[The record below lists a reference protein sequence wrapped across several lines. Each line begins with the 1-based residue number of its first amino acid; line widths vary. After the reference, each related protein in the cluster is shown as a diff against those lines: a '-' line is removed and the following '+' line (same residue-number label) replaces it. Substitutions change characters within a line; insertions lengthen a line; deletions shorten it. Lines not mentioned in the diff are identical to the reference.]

1 MSPAVTA
8 SVAGVGALGVGASIV
23 LGQNEDGMNDEA
35 DINISAVSSSTN
47 ATLSDDNS
55 SKTTNIT
62 NLSMENVSIRTI
74 NGVPVTQA
82 ASIDLDDVAKQAGSD
97 NTVSVVEPLSV
108 SSNTTSSLSDTIS
121 SSSEDERLQ
130 KAEEAME
137 EYMESDDGGDAW
149 LASLSEIINDDESDL
164 NGGEDNKG
172 SFQ

>member
-1 MSPAVTA
+1 
-8 SVAGVGALGVGASIV
+8 VGASIF
-23 LGQNEDGMNDEA
+23 LGQNEDGTNDEA
-35 DINISAVSSSTN
+35 DIDISAVSSSTN
-47 ATLSDDNS
+47 AALSDDNS
-55 SKTTNIT
+55 SKTTNNIT
-62 NLSMENVSIRTI
+62 DLSMEDVSIRSI
-74 NGVPVTQA
+74 NGVPVTQT